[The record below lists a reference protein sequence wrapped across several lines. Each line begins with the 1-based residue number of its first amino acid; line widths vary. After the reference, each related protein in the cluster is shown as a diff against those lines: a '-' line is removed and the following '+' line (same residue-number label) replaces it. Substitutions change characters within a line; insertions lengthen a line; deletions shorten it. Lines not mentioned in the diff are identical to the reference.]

1 MKSLCA
7 CGLVLLQASAVLGCA
22 KDISEHAIFDPHV
35 ALAKRQETQFPPVL
49 DKNEAIL
56 VNSFDNTTLEEWS
69 YYYAHSYHLAGT
81 NQSLAQW
88 TADRWTEFGFTSGLI
103 TYYVYL
109 NYPVSHSLSLSYPNG
124 STWEA
129 TLKEDA
135 LPEDDVTNWPNS
147 VPTFHGYSATGDAE
161 AEYVYVGRGQ
171 KVDFERLDALGI
183 SVEGKIALA
192 RYGGPFRGLK
202 VKNAQERGAI
212 GVVIF
217 TDTAD
222 DGNVTEANGYAA
234 YPHGPARNPSS
245 VQRGSVQ
252 FLSTYPGDP
261 TTPGYASHE
270 GVPRADISP
279 VTPQIPSLP
288 ISYREA
294 QPLLWAL
301 DNYGPSG
308 AEVNRTNWVG
318 KLNATYSTGPAPGT
332 TISLSN
338 VMEGKITPIWDV
350 IGVINGTS
358 QDEVIIVGNHRDAWI
373 IGGAADPNSG
383 SAVLV
388 ELAKAFGR
396 LQKTG
401 WQPKRTIILASWD
414 AEEYGLLGS
423 TEWVE
428 DNLPWL
434 KGAAIANLNVD
445 VATSGPDPDFSA
457 TPDLHKIAEETM
469 KKIVYPYRGYNNLTL
484 YDVWFGL
491 TKGEWGV
498 LGSGSDYTTFL
509 HNGISA
515 IDIGSGGSGED
526 PVYHYHSNYDTFH
539 WMTTL
544 GDPEYT
550 QHKVIGQF
558 VAVLLYHL
566 ATDEVLPLDVEN
578 YGVQLT
584 EYYEK
589 LVATLETEN
598 ATSVDTARLEEAIAT
613 FNASA
618 AAITSAISA
627 TSTEKE
633 QAALNTKLK
642 LFSRG
647 FVSSGGLPNRGFY
660 KHVVFAPGLD
670 TGYAPVL
677 FPGIWEAITE
687 YSNETLA
694 QEWVEKTAAA
704 IEVAAG
710 LLD

>member
-1 MKSLCA
+1 M
-7 CGLVLLQASAVLGCA
+7 
-22 KDISEHAIFDPHV
+22 
-35 ALAKRQETQFPPVL
+35 
-49 DKNEAIL
+49 
-56 VNSFDNTTLEEWS
+56 
-69 YYYAHSYHLAGT
+69 
-81 NQSLAQW
+81 
-88 TADRWTEFGFTSGLI
+88 
-103 TYYVYL
+103 
-109 NYPVSHSLSLSYPNG
+109 SHSLSLSYPNG
-124 STWEA
+124 SSWEA
-129 TLKEDA
+129 TLKEAA
-135 LPEDDVTNWPNS
+135 LPEDDVTNRPDS
-147 VPTFHGYSATGDAE
+147 IPTFHGYSATGDAE

-171 KVDFERLDALGI
+171 KVDFERLEALGV

-222 DGNVTEANGYAA
+222 DGNITEANGYAA
-234 YPHGPARNPSS
+234 YPHGPARNPTS

-261 TTPGYASHE
+261 TTPGYPSYE
-270 GVPRADISP
+270 DSPRADISP
-279 VTPQIPSLP
+279 VTPQIPSIP

-301 DNYGPSG
+301 DGHGTDGST
-308 AEVNRTNWVG
+308 VNRTNWVG

-338 VMEGKITPIWDV
+338 VMEGKITPIWDA

-358 QDEVIIVGNHRDAWI
+358 QDEVIVVGNHRDAWI

-388 ELAKAFGR
+388 ELAKAFGN

-401 WQPKRTIILASWD
+401 WKPKRTIILASWD

-428 DNLPWL
+428 EYLPWL

-445 VATSGPDPDFSA
+445 VATAGPDPDFSA
-457 TPDLHKIAEETM
+457 TPDLHRIAEQTM

-515 IDIGSGGSGED
+515 IDIGSGGGAND
-526 PVYHYHSNYDTFH
+526 PIYHYHSSYDTWH
-539 WMTTL
+539 WMTTY
-544 GDPEYT
+544 GDPDYL

-558 VAVLLYHL
+558 TALLLYHL
-566 ATDEVLPLDVEN
+566 ANDDIIPFDVEN
-578 YGVQLT
+578 YGVQMTDYYDTLLT
-584 EYYEK
+584 
-589 LVATLETEN
+589 TLETEN
-598 ATSVDTARLEEAIAT
+598 VTSVDTTRLEEAIMT
-613 FNASA
+613 FNESA
-618 AAITSAISA
+618 AAITSAISTA
-627 TSTEKE
+627 TTEEE
-633 QAALNTKLK
+633 QAAINTKLK

-647 FVSSGGLPNRGFY
+647 FVSSGGLPHREFY

-677 FPGIWEAITE
+677 YPGITEAIIE
-687 YSNETLA
+687 YNNETQA
-694 QEWVEKTAAA
+694 QEWVEKSAKAIEAAA
-704 IEVAAG
+704 GILAP
-710 LLD
+710 